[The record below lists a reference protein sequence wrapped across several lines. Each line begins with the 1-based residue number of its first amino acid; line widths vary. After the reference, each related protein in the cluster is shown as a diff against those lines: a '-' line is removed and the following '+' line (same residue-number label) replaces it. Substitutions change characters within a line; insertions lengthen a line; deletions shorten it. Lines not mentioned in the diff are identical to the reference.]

1 MPEQTAKRR
10 ARRTTVR
17 QQRPFA
23 EWAWVTAFLVALA
36 ALIGWQNG
44 LNRLELSYFDLV
56 LAVEARPANSD
67 IVLIAIDDLSVAKLG
82 PWPFTPEVQARFF
95 HQLND
100 AKPKAVGVVSPLGN
114 TSLATD
120 SVSSDPVAAA
130 IASNAHVALNSGP
143 YGTESG
149 RVDVATSR
157 GLLSAA
163 AATGSAL
170 QVADD
175 DGRVRRA
182 ALSGDV
188 AGSPDSAPH
197 FVTAVLEAAHIGID
211 LPGRRSAEV
220 EGGPT
225 GMGDHWVLIPY
236 SGPAGNY
243 QPLSYFAVQSGT
255 VPASKL
261 AGKLVLV
268 GGNRRSSATRRV
280 PSFGL
285 AGFGESRMSPL
296 EINANLLA
304 GLLEGR
310 SIVPL
315 TAASNAL
322 GCAAPVLLAML
333 LLLLRMRRAV
343 LATALI
349 ALVTVLASVLLVPFA
364 NLWFAPGGAL
374 LGLALALPLWRW
386 RQLEDDASR
395 TSAILERIEATPDH
409 YAEAT
414 LGPQQVGLPKVEQ
427 RLQALSRTAYRVSEL
442 RFFVDHIVDSLPHSI
457 LITNADGHVVA
468 ANRQARNYF
477 ASLGNTRLDGAQLP
491 YLLGLMTLE
500 GSAEGK
506 SWWDIM
512 DVSVANPQARARDV
526 RNRDLL
532 VRTTAWHC
540 VNGDIGGWI
549 ASIEDTSAVRALE
562 RRRNEALQ
570 FMSETVITAH
580 RSILTVLD
588 RLAPEQLDDS
598 TRVAVA
604 SASLDA
610 LALTEKFIEL
620 SNAESRDYA
629 FAVSDVNDAIEL
641 AVDGAYSHAGE
652 RGIALQIDRPVDP
665 ILADIDML
673 MLSRALSVLINN
685 ALRFSE
691 DHKTVQVDVLE
702 LGGEAVFRVIDSGC
716 GIAPLQQARMIR
728 GMQPVRVQSGA
739 GQVANFGLG
748 LSLVKI
754 VTERHHGRLE
764 FTSNPGQGSEFRI
777 IVPAVKVELPHSLP
791 EQEVQ

>member
-1 MPEQTAKRR
+1 MPDQTAKRR
-10 ARRTTVR
+10 ARRTTLH

-23 EWAWVTAFLVALA
+23 EWAWVSAFLLAVAA
-36 ALIGWQNG
+36 IIGWQNG
-44 LNRLELSYFDLV
+44 LNHLELSYFDWV

-67 IVLIAIDDLSVAKLG
+67 IVLIAVDDLSVAKLG
-82 PWPFTPEVQARFF
+82 PWPFAPEVQARFF
-95 HQLND
+95 HQLTQ
-100 AKPKAVGVVSPLGN
+100 AKVKAVGVVSPLGN
-114 TSLATD
+114 TTLVTD
-120 SVSSDPVAAA
+120 SSSSDPVAAE
-130 IASNAHVALNSGP
+130 IASNGHVALNSGP
-143 YGTESG
+143 YGTEPG
-149 RVDVATSR
+149 RAEVATSR

-188 AGSPDSAPH
+188 RDSSDSVPH
-197 FVTAVLEAAHIGID
+197 FVTAVLEAAHVPLD

-220 EGGPT
+220 DGGPT
-225 GMGDHWVLIPY
+225 GSGDHWVLIPY

-243 QPLSYFAVQSGT
+243 QPLSYFAVLSGA

-268 GGNRRSSATRRV
+268 GANRRSSVTRRV
-280 PSFGL
+280 PAFGL
-285 AGFGESRMSPL
+285 GDFGESRMSPL

-310 SIVPL
+310 CIVPL
-315 TAASNAL
+315 TAGANAL
-322 GCAAPVLLAML
+322 CCAIPVLLAML
-333 LLLLRMRRAV
+333 MLLLRVRRAV
-343 LATALI
+343 LVVAAI
-349 ALVTVLASVLLVPFA
+349 ALATLLVSVLMMPLA

-374 LGLALALPLWRW
+374 VGLALALPLWRW
-386 RQLEDDASR
+386 RQLEDDALR
-395 TSAILERIEATPDH
+395 TSAILERIEATADH

-414 LGPQQVGLPKVEQ
+414 LGPVQAGLSKVEQ

-442 RFFVDHIVDSLPHSI
+442 RFFVDHIIESLPHSI

-500 GSAEGK
+500 GSSEGK

-549 ASIEDTSAVRALE
+549 ASIEDTSVVRALE

-570 FMSETVITAH
+570 FMSDTVITAH
-580 RSILTVLD
+580 RSILNVLD
-588 RLAPEQLDDS
+588 ALEPEQLGDS
-598 TRVAVA
+598 MRVALA
-604 SASLDA
+604 SASLEA

-652 RGIALQIDRPVDP
+652 RGIELQIDRPLEP

-691 DHKTVQVDVLE
+691 EHQSIQVDVLE

-716 GIAPLQQARMIR
+716 GIAPLQQARLMR
-728 GMQPVRVQSGA
+728 GLQPVRVSGGS
-739 GQVANFGLG
+739 GQVGGFGLG

-777 IVPAVKVELPHSLP
+777 ILPAVKVESPQGLPA
-791 EQEVQ
+791 QEVQ

>member
-17 QQRPFA
+17 PQRPYA
-23 EWAWVTAFLVALA
+23 EWVWVSVFLAALA
-36 ALIGWQNG
+36 AIIGWQNG
-44 LNRLELSYFDLV
+44 LNHLELSYFDWV

-67 IVLIAIDDLSVAKLG
+67 IVVIAVDDLSVAKLG
-82 PWPFTPEVQARFF
+82 PWPFSPEVQARFF
-95 HQLND
+95 HQLT
-100 AKPKAVGVVSPLGN
+100 AAQPKAVGVVSPLGN
-114 TSLATD
+114 TSLTKD
-120 SVSSDPVAAA
+120 STSSDPVAAE

-143 YGTESG
+143 YGTEPG
-149 RVDVATSR
+149 RLEAATSP

-188 AGSPDSAPH
+188 RGSPDSVPH
-197 FVTAVLEAAHIGID
+197 FVTALLQAAHLQID

-220 EGGPT
+220 DGGPT
-225 GMGDHWVLIPY
+225 GTGDHWVLIPY

-243 QPLSYFAVQSGT
+243 QPLSYFAVQAGT

-261 AGKLVLV
+261 TGKLVLV
-268 GGNRRSSATRRV
+268 GGNRRSSTTRRV
-280 PSFGL
+280 PAFGLTSFGD
-285 AGFGESRMSPL
+285 SRMSPL

-315 TAASNAL
+315 TAAANAL
-322 GCAAPVLLAML
+322 GCTIPVLLAML
-333 LLLLRMRRAV
+333 MLLLRVRRAV
-343 LATALI
+343 LATIAVAL
-349 ALVTVLASVLLVPFA
+349 ATLAVSVLLMPLA
-364 NLWFAPGGAL
+364 NLWFAPGGAIA
-374 LGLALALPLWRW
+374 GLALALPLWRW
-386 RQLEDDASR
+386 RQLESDAAR

-414 LGPQQVGLPKVEQ
+414 LGSVEAGLSKVEQ

-442 RFFVDHIVDSLPHSI
+442 RFFVDHIIDSLPHSI

-500 GSAEGK
+500 GNAEGK

-512 DVSVANPQARARDV
+512 DVSVANPQARARDT

-549 ASIEDTSAVRALE
+549 ASIEDSSAVRALE

-580 RSILTVLD
+580 RSILNVLD
-588 RLAPEQLDDS
+588 ALEPEQLDDS
-598 TRVAVA
+598 SRVALA
-604 SASLDA
+604 SASLEA

-641 AVDGAYSHAGE
+641 AVDGAFSHAGE
-652 RGIALQIDRPVDP
+652 RGIALQIDKPVDP

-673 MLSRALSVLINN
+673 MLSRALSILINN

-691 DHKTVQVDVLE
+691 AQQTVQVDVLE

-716 GIAPLQQARMIR
+716 GIAPLQQARMMR
-728 GMQPVRVQSGA
+728 GLQPVRLSSSA
-739 GQVANFGLG
+739 GQVGGFGLG

-777 IVPAVKVELPHSLP
+777 IVPAVKVEAPQGLTEP
-791 EQEVQ
+791 EAQ

>member
-1 MPEQTAKRR
+1 MPDQTAKRR

-23 EWAWVTAFLVALA
+23 EWAWVSAFLVVLA
-36 ALIGWQNG
+36 AVIGWQNG
-44 LNRLELSYFDLV
+44 LNHLELSYFDWV

-67 IVLIAIDDLSVAKLG
+67 IVLIAVDDLSVAKLG
-82 PWPFTPEVQARFF
+82 PWPFAPDVQARFF
-95 HQLND
+95 HQLTQ
-100 AKPKAVGVVSPLGN
+100 AQPRAIGVVSPLGN
-114 TSLATD
+114 TSLTTD
-120 SVSSDPVAAA
+120 SVASDPVAAE
-130 IASNAHVALNSGP
+130 IASNGHVALNSGP
-143 YGTESG
+143 FGTEPG
-149 RVDVATSR
+149 RNEVATSH

-170 QVADD
+170 QTADL

-188 AGSPDSAPH
+188 RGSPDSVPH
-197 FVTAVLEAAHIGID
+197 FVTAVLQAAHMPID

-220 EGGPT
+220 DGGPT
-225 GMGDHWVLIPY
+225 GSGDHWVLIPY

-243 QPLSYFAVQSGT
+243 QPLSYFAVQSGA

-268 GGNRRSSATRRV
+268 GGSRRSSTTRRV
-280 PSFGL
+280 PAFGL
-285 AGFGESRMSPL
+285 SEFGDSRMSPL

-315 TAASNAL
+315 TAAANAL
-322 GCAAPVLLAML
+322 GCAIPVVLAML
-333 LLLLRMRRAV
+333 LLLLRVRRALLAV
-343 LATALI
+343 VAIALATLAL
-349 ALVTVLASVLLVPFA
+349 SVLLMPLA

-374 LGLALALPLWRW
+374 AGLALALPLWRW
-386 RQLEDDASR
+386 RQLESDAAR
-395 TSAILERIEATPDH
+395 TGAILERIEATPDH

-414 LGPQQVGLPKVEQ
+414 LGPVEAGLSKVEQ
-427 RLQALSRTAYRVSEL
+427 RLQALSRTVYRVSEL
-442 RFFVDHIVDSLPHSI
+442 RYYVDHIIESLPHST

-491 YLLGLMTLE
+491 YLLGLLTLE

-532 VRTTAWHC
+532 VRATAWHC
-540 VNGDIGGWI
+540 INGDIGGWI

-570 FMSETVITAH
+570 FMSETVVTAH
-580 RSILTVLD
+580 RSILNVLD
-588 RLAPEQLDDS
+588 ALEPEELDDS

-604 SASLDA
+604 SASLEA

-652 RGIALQIDRPVDP
+652 RGIHLQIDKPIDP

-685 ALRFSE
+685 ALRFSQE
-691 DHKTVQVDVLE
+691 HETVQIDVLE
-702 LGGEAVFRVIDSGC
+702 LGGEAVFRVIDQGC
-716 GIAPLQQARMIR
+716 GIAPLQQARMLR
-728 GMQPVRVQSGA
+728 GLQPVRVPGGA
-739 GQVANFGLG
+739 GPVGSFGLG

-754 VTERHHGRLE
+754 VAERHHGRLE

-777 IVPAVKVELPHSLP
+777 IVPAVKVAAPQGLP